1 MNKKK
6 SDVLLGGDYSKQFL
20 RPVARLW
27 VRGCNKDDSM
37 ILGTAFKGT
46 QNVLKAN
53 TVYEITNVV
62 GDLILREVG
71 PSCVGNQP
79 DKPGY
84 GLSAEVIKDGSGKD
98 IMLTED
104 EWKRKCNIQKANLKK
119 E

>member
-6 SDVLLGGDYSKQFL
+6 SDVLLGKDYSKQFF

-27 VRGCNKDDSM
+27 VRGSDKNDGM

-46 QNVLKAN
+46 RNVLKAN
-53 TVYEITNVV
+53 TVYEITNVM
-62 GDLILREVG
+62 GDLILREFG

-84 GLSAEVIKDGSGKD
+84 GLSAEVIKKGSGKD
-98 IMLTED
+98 ILLTED
-104 EWKRKCNIQKANLKK
+104 EWKRKCRIQK
-119 E
+119 